1 MTVQLTTIE
10 DDEAGRSVDL
20 AAPAKIERDAARDEP
35 RDAAVRDLLVLLE
48 ANRRLR
54 DTLADNAVHYEASLL
69 AMLDGTDPGQVIDDV
84 DVARCRLVLADS
96 LAEFERARHK
106 ARGTFIV
113 AQFDNGLNMK
123 EISRRWGISRQLAH
137 RFFKESRRDA

>member
-10 DDEAGRSVDL
+10 DDEAGRAMVQVTD
-20 AAPAKIERDAARDEP
+20 ATVRRDPVYDGH
-35 RDAAVRDLLVLLE
+35 RDAAVRDLLDLLE
-48 ANRRLR
+48 ANRQLR
-54 DTLADNAVHYEASLL
+54 DTLAENAVHYEASIL
-69 AMLDGTDPGQVIDDV
+69 AMLDGVDPRRVIDDV
-84 DVARCRLVLADS
+84 DVARCRLGLAES

-113 AQFDNGLNMK
+113 AQFDDGMNMK

-137 RFFKESRRDA
+137 RFFKESHRDG

>member
-1 MTVQLTTIE
+1 MTVQVTTIE
-10 DDEAGRSVDL
+10 DDDPGRTARH
-20 AAPAKIERDAARDEP
+20 AAPAAMERDPARDEH
-35 RDAAVRDLLVLLE
+35 REAAVRDLLRLLE

-54 DTLADNAVHYEASLL
+54 DTLADNAVHYEASLR
-69 AMLDGTDPGQVIDDV
+69 AMLDGSDPGRVIDGV
-84 DVARCRLVLADS
+84 DVARCRLGLADS

-113 AQFDNGLNMK
+113 AQFDDGMNMK

>member
-1 MTVQLTTIE
+1 MTVQVTAIE
-10 DDEAGRSVDL
+10 DDDAERAVGQAVP
-20 AAPAKIERDAARDEP
+20 AAVQRDPVRDEH
-35 RDAAVRDLLVLLE
+35 RDAAVRDLLRLLE

-54 DTLADNAVHYEASLL
+54 DTLADNAVHYESSLL
-69 AMLDGTDPGQVIDDV
+69 AMLDGNDPGPVIEGV
-84 DVARCRLVLADS
+84 DVARCRLSLADS

-113 AQFDNGLNMK
+113 AQFDDGMNMK

-137 RFFKESRRDA
+137 RFFKESRREA

>member
-1 MTVQLTTIE
+1 MTVHVTTIE
-10 DDEAGRSVDL
+10 DDDSGPTGAQLPPPVLLHDPG
-20 AAPAKIERDAARDEP
+20 RDEH
-35 RDAAVRDLLVLLE
+35 RDAAVRDLLRLIE

-54 DTLADNAVHYEASLL
+54 DTLADNAVHYESTLL
-69 AMLDGTDPGQVIDDV
+69 AMLDGNEPGPVIDGV
-84 DVARCRLVLADS
+84 DVARCRLSLADS

-113 AQFDNGLNMK
+113 AQFDGGMNMK

-137 RFFKESRRDA
+137 RFFKESRREG